1 MCHYFIQAKY
11 PMTDNPL
18 LPLRDK
24 ITALDK
30 HLLELLA
37 QRRALSTDVVNT
49 KIEAN
54 IPVRDIERERILVK
68 TLIEQGKKYH
78 LDEMFI
84 QRLYQIIIEDSV
96 LLQQR
101 ILQEKHNQHTIKTA
115 KIAFLG
121 PKGSYSHSAMRR
133 YAGRHFDH
141 VEESGCSSFKDIFE
155 HVEKGLVDYGIL
167 PIENTSSGSINEV
180 YDLLQKTDL
189 HIIGE
194 LSLPIDHCILA
205 NKHTTLDQIDTV
217 YSHPQPFQQCTNFLE
232 NYPHWKIV
240 YCDSTSSAMEMVSK
254 LDKPS
259 VAAIGNKDGGELYG
273 LQVLEHNF
281 ANQKENITRFI
292 ILARKAIDVSDQVAA
307 KTTILM
313 KTGQQAGAL
322 VDALLVL
329 RNHNIVMTKLESRPI
344 HGNPWEEMFY
354 IDLQGNLATLKMQQ
368 ALKELSS
375 ITLFV
380 KVLGCYP
387 SDSIF

>member
-1 MCHYFIQAKY
+1 MS
-11 PMTDNPL
+11 DNPL

-30 HLLELLA
+30 QLLTLIA
-37 QRRALSTDVVNT
+37 QRRELSNQVVNT
-49 KIEAN
+49 KINAN
-54 IPVRDIERERILVK
+54 IPVRDLERERILVK
-68 TLIEQGKKYH
+68 TLIETGKQFA
-78 LDEMFI
+78 LDELFI
-84 QRLYQIIIEDSV
+84 KRLYQVIIEDSV

-101 ILQEKHNQHTIKTA
+101 LLQQHLNHDVIKSA

-133 YAGRHFDH
+133 YAANHFDQI
-141 VEESGCSSFKDIFE
+141 EESSCSSFKDIFE
-155 HVEKGLVDYGIL
+155 KVEKADVDFGVV
-167 PIENTSSGSINEV
+167 PIENSSSGSINEV
-180 YDLLQKTDL
+180 YDLLQKTNL

-194 LSLPIDHCILA
+194 ISLPIDHCILA
-205 NKHTTLDQIDTV
+205 NKQATLDKIDTV

-232 NYPHWKIV
+232 KYTHWKII
-240 YCDSTSSAMEMVSK
+240 YCDSTSSAMETVAK
-254 LDKPS
+254 QNKTN

-292 ILARKAIDVSDQVAA
+292 ILARQAINVSDQISA

-329 RNHNIVMTKLESRPI
+329 RNHNIAMTKLESRPI

-354 IDLQGNLATLKMQQ
+354 IDLQGNLDSIVMQQ
-368 ALKELSS
+368 ALKELST
-375 ITLFV
+375 ITLFL

-387 SDSIF
+387 SDNVAQ

>member
-1 MCHYFIQAKY
+1 
-11 PMTDNPL
+11 MTDNPL
-18 LPLRDK
+18 LPLRHK

-30 HLLELLA
+30 QLLELIA
-37 QRRALSTDVVNT
+37 QRRELSTEVVNT
-49 KIEAN
+49 KIKAN
-54 IPVRDIERERILVK
+54 IPVRDIEREQVLVR
-68 TLIEQGKKYH
+68 TLIEQGKKLH

-84 QRLYQIIIEDSV
+84 KRLYQLIIEDSV

-101 ILQEKHNQHTIKTA
+101 ILQEKINKNTIKSA

-121 PKGSYSHSAMRR
+121 PKGSYSHSATRR
-133 YAGRHFDH
+133 YASHYFDQIT
-141 VEESGCSSFKDIFE
+141 ESSCSSFKDIFE
-155 HVEKGLVDYGIL
+155 QVENGLVDYGIL
-167 PIENTSSGSINEV
+167 PIENSSSGSINEV
-180 YDLLQKTDL
+180 YDLLQKTNL

-205 NKHTTLDQIDTV
+205 NKQTTLEKIDTI
-217 YSHPQPFQQCTNFLE
+217 YSHPQPFQQCSNFLE
-232 NYPHWKIV
+232 NYPNWKIV
-240 YCDSTSSAMEMVSK
+240 YCDSTSSAMEKVAEINQ
-254 LDKPS
+254 PN

-273 LQVLEHNF
+273 LKALEHNF
-281 ANQKENITRFI
+281 ANQQENITRFI
-292 ILARKAIDVSDQVAA
+292 VLARKPIEVSDQIPA
-307 KTTILM
+307 KTTIIM

-329 RNHNIVMTKLESRPI
+329 RNHGIVMNKLESRPI

-354 IDLQGNLATLKMQQ
+354 IDLHGNLQTIKIQQ

-375 ITLFV
+375 ITLFL

>member
-1 MCHYFIQAKY
+1 
-11 PMTDNPL
+11 MTDNPL

-30 HLLELLA
+30 QLLTLIA
-37 QRRALSTDVVNT
+37 QRRELSNQVVNT
-49 KIEAN
+49 KINAN
-54 IPVRDIERERILVK
+54 IPVRDLERERILVK
-68 TLIEQGKKYH
+68 TLIETGKQFA
-78 LDEMFI
+78 LDELFI
-84 QRLYQIIIEDSV
+84 KRLYQVIIEDSV

-101 ILQEKHNQHTIKTA
+101 LLQQHLNHDVIKSA

-133 YAGRHFDH
+133 YAANHFDQI
-141 VEESGCSSFKDIFE
+141 EESSCSSFKDIFE
-155 HVEKGLVDYGIL
+155 KVEKADVDFGVV
-167 PIENTSSGSINEV
+167 PIENSSSGSINEV
-180 YDLLQKTDL
+180 YDLLQKTNL

-194 LSLPIDHCILA
+194 ISLPIDHCILA
-205 NKHTTLDQIDTV
+205 NKQATLDEIDTV

-232 NYPHWKIV
+232 KYTHWKII
-240 YCDSTSSAMEMVSK
+240 YCDSTSSAMETVAK
-254 LDKPS
+254 QNKTN

-292 ILARKAIDVSDQVAA
+292 ILARQAIIVSDQISA

-329 RNHNIVMTKLESRPI
+329 RNHNIAMTKLESRPI

-354 IDLQGNLATLKMQQ
+354 IDLQGNLDSIVMQQ
-368 ALKELSS
+368 ALKELST
-375 ITLFV
+375 ITLFL

-387 SDSIF
+387 SDNVAQ